1 MRSLWQTRALVNDR
15 IFMFNFAT
23 EITRETR
30 RCMCAELY
38 IVRLISCKLIL
49 LKTNHQQT
57 KQLENNRM
65 AQCDVNYQISA
76 YLL

>member
-1 MRSLWQTRALVNDR
+1 MYVRRA
-15 IFMFNFAT
+15 
-23 EITRETR
+23 
-30 RCMCAELY
+30 LY
-38 IVRLISCKLIL
+38 IVLLISCKLIL